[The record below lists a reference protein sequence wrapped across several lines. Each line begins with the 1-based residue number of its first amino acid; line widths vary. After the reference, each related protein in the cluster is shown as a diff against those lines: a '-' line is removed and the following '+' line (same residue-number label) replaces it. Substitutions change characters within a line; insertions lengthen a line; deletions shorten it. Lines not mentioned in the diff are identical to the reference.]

1 MSASNHSWGVLKSRL
16 YPGQIIIVLSL
27 DLALSISLTS
37 DGQRIQREEKSAR
50 VLKSKL
56 HSFNVNQSNSL
67 TYDYDY
73 ISQDDLTCVHNIL
86 PCTTWSTTRYVKS
99 PIADHLMRYTHILFR
114 GTMQLKNWI
123 AVRSH
128 LWFVEFNRFGH
139 YLNER
144 SIFHKIFFFHFS
156 TIAFC
161 PNSRHTMST
170 WLCTVSYFVLLPLD
184 MVLLRPRSLLPP
196 LSSSVLSEREG
207 EVYLST
213 RTTCHIPSK
222 GNRVIRATF
231 NLSTRYYK
239 SSDSRMPAHWFLSR
253 NDHVSWRHHG
263 SLGFL
268 IFSVRGLQ
276 PVVDIIVEKCRN
288 RFSNICLRGR
298 VLLNRGFGV
307 HSDIR

>member
-1 MSASNHSWGVLKSRL
+1 MIGLNDHTVNEAKLESFDHLARTFWLLDPSCTCLALPLRVMSASNHSWGVLKSRL

-128 LWFVEFNRFGH
+128 LWFV
-139 YLNER
+139 
-144 SIFHKIFFFHFS
+144 
-156 TIAFC
+156 
-161 PNSRHTMST
+161 
-170 WLCTVSYFVLLPLD
+170 
-184 MVLLRPRSLLPP
+184 
-196 LSSSVLSEREG
+196 
-207 EVYLST
+207 
-213 RTTCHIPSK
+213 
-222 GNRVIRATF
+222 
-231 NLSTRYYK
+231 
-239 SSDSRMPAHWFLSR
+239 
-253 NDHVSWRHHG
+253 
-263 SLGFL
+263 
-268 IFSVRGLQ
+268 
-276 PVVDIIVEKCRN
+276 
-288 RFSNICLRGR
+288 
-298 VLLNRGFGV
+298 
-307 HSDIR
+307 